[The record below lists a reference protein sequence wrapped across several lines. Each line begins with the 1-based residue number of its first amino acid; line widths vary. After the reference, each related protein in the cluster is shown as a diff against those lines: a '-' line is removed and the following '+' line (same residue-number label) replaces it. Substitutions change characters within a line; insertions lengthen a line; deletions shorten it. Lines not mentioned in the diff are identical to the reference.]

1 MVWDFPH
8 YHGSGWTPGRA
19 LRKGS
24 WKLVYFFEE
33 DRYELYQIEQ
43 DPEEKIDLAKQEV
56 VKLEELKKSLN
67 EWAVEMNAQTP
78 VKNEIQ

>member
-19 LRKGS
+19 LRKGP
-24 WKLVYFFEE
+24 WKLVYSFEE

-43 DPEEKIDLAKQEV
+43 DPEEKIDLASQEGA
-56 VKLEELKKSLN
+56 KLDELKQLLN
-67 EWAVEMNAQTP
+67 DWVQKMGAQFPT
-78 VKNEIQ
+78 KNKI

>member
-19 LRKGS
+19 FRKGP
-24 WKLVYFFEE
+24 WKLVHFFEE

-43 DPEEKIDLAKQEV
+43 DQEEKNDLARLEV
-56 VKLEELKKSLN
+56 FKLDELKKLLN
-67 EWAVEMNAQTP
+67 QWAAEINAQIP
-78 VKNEIQ
+78 IKNDT